1 MADKLKPCPC
11 RAGRQHL
18 RSKVNGVAGIDLPE
32 GTREALADLE
42 AALDTCDALEDERDD
57 FRGLYEIHDARL
69 EEACR
74 RTEEMDAKQRELAER
89 ARECLPA
96 EALEASTEDF
106 AFCIA
111 DGDLPG
117 GVQVSELDLEPL
129 VILIRDLAALGDTET
144 ASGGAD
150 NRHKRKALLATVRE
164 VTYCHTY
171 RGLLDLIE
179 EIRKCDQL
187 KRWAGET
194 ASGGAE

>member
-1 MADKLKPCPC
+1 VWRALTC
-11 RAGRQHL
+11 R
-18 RSKVNGVAGIDLPE
+18 
-32 GTREALADLE
+32 

-179 EIRKCDQL
+179 EIRHDEANGWVPRIGQIGALYRKCDQL